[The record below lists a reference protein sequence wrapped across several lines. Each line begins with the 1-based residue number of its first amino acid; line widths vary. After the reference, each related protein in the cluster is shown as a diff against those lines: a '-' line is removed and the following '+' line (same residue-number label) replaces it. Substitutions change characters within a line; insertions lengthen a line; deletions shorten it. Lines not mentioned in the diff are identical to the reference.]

1 MGFSPIENRVLLEV
15 GINTIIIYRVY
26 KVEHTN
32 TNESLSVLPDVTRE
46 TSPKEVTLI

>member
-1 MGFSPIENRVLLEV
+1 MGFSPKENRVLLEV
-15 GINTIIIYRVY
+15 GINTIITYRVY

-32 TNESLSVLPDVTRE
+32 ESPSVLPDVTRE